1 MNSLPFLLSYRR
13 SLREA
18 AHAISLQTRALCPQ
32 PSRPSQLKESP
43 SLVKHRRFS
52 RPHGQPPSSISPF
65 LLQPLPADSQLLDF
79 PHSSDQLFI
88 FMYYPRLAI
97 TFFPLLSISTPLS
110 SAQPLNVVSHL
121 PRLPTIFSLCLPSLR
136 SVEALNHTSVSSP
149 LSLSLSPV
157 PALQAG
163 FTSRALEC
171 CPAGIRSG
179 TLSALFKPYC
189 TPECHKKLC
198 AERQNRPEMLYS
210 RVLVRYFLPLSIY
223 RRFRMGRGGK
233 EPRFTNSNQAGK
245 YSAV

>member
-18 AHAISLQTRALCPQ
+18 ARAISLQTRALCPQ

-43 SLVKHRRFS
+43 SLVKHHRFS

-65 LLQPLPADSQLLDF
+65 LLPPLPADSQLLDF

-97 TFFPLLSISTPLS
+97 TFFPLLSVSTPLS
-110 SAQPLNVVSHL
+110 SARPLNVVSHL
-121 PRLPTIFSLCLPSLR
+121 PRLPTIFSLCVRWKPLITPLCPH
-136 SVEALNHTSVSSP
+136 LSP
-149 LSLSLSPV
+149 SLSPV

-163 FTSRALEC
+163 FTSRALER

-223 RRFRMGRGGK
+223 GRFRTGRGGK